1 MRSLVFI
8 LVFLS
13 ACQTL
18 PDIDTPNKRVALLL
32 YSYQAALKTV
42 DTMVTAGTIRGEQAA
57 AVDEIIGR
65 VSVAV
70 KAAQIA
76 IKAGAHNTTQ
86 LITTANALIIELI
99 IYLKSKEQSWLKP
112 LSPYQQHSQQ
122 WTTLVRWQPDSSL
135 SLLKRSLREE
145 MYRMWK
151 SKPSLPRQR
160 PLRNQ
165 YASA

>member
-1 MRSLVFI
+1 MRSLILI

-76 IKAGAHNTTQ
+76 IKAGAHR
-86 LITTANALIIELI
+86 ACELH
-99 IYLKSKEQSWLKP
+99 E
-112 LSPYQQHSQQ
+112 
-122 WTTLVRWQPDSSL
+122 
-135 SLLKRSLREE
+135 
-145 MYRMWK
+145 
-151 SKPSLPRQR
+151 
-160 PLRNQ
+160 
-165 YASA
+165 